1 MPSTSQLALD
11 LMCGEW
17 GASRCSPTKWFKYMG
32 DPETLYVPFEINY
45 IVTPNVDP
53 IGDII
58 PNDPPIVPCHE
69 ALNVRI
75 IFSPTT
81 IQRGIVFAFF
91 KRMSIY
97 Q

>member
-1 MPSTSQLALD
+1 
-11 LMCGEW
+11 
-17 GASRCSPTKWFKYMG
+17 MG